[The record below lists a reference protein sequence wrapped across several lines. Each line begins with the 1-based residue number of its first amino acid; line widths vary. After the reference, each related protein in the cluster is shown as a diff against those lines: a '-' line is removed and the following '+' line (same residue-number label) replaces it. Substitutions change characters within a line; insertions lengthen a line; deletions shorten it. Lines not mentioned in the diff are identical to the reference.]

1 MTITLYSFTKRENS
15 TARPSAGTSF
25 DGQIRFDCTIVSPSV
40 VFSAQNL
47 SGYNYAYIPAFSRWY
62 FIRNWSFSDGLWIAE
77 MECDTLATYRDQIG
91 ASEQFVVRSSAA
103 SNGDLI
109 DSMFP
114 ALNTAQTAKVAIDSP
129 WSVDSYSYIVGI
141 IAKNSSG
148 GAVTYYGM
156 TPQQFETFSEK
167 LLSTTDYLGDDFGTQ
182 TIDYL
187 KVDFNPIQYV
197 ASVVAI
203 PFNPGGFATSPLNF
217 GWWSIDCSAN
227 LVGEDMSFTMTT
239 SIPKHP
245 QAARGSYLNGPPYS
259 SYSLFV
265 PCFGSIPLDGNILA
279 GLSSLFLQVDFDM
292 KTATAVLYIR
302 SAPGGYILYKAS
314 APFGATVQ
322 IGQFASR
329 QSAYVSGA
337 LGIVGNALKS
347 AVTGNLGG
355 IITGAED
362 ALASTFPQMATSGSN
377 GTLADFNEPPSLS
390 AKFML
395 VSDDDNA
402 NIGRPLY
409 EPRTISNV
417 PGFIMVRDPDIAIT
431 GTAEE
436 ARTIKTYME
445 GGFFFE

>member
-15 TARPSAGTSF
+15 TARPSGGVDI

-40 VFSAQNL
+40 IFSAQNL
-47 SGYNYAYIPAFSRWY
+47 SGHNYAYIPAFSRWY

-91 ASEQFVVRSSAA
+91 ASSQFVVRSSAE
-103 SNGDLI
+103 STGDLI
-109 DSMFP
+109 DSMYP
-114 ALNTAQTAKVAIDSP
+114 ALNTAQTARVTIASP
-129 WSVDSYSYIVGI
+129 WDIRDYSYIVGI
-141 IAKNSSG
+141 IAKSSSG

-156 TPQQFETFSEK
+156 SPGQFEDFSEK
-167 LLSTTDYLGDDFGTQ
+167 LLSTTDYLGDDFGGQ

-187 KVDFNPIQYV
+187 KVDFNPLQYV

-203 PFNPGGFATSPLNF
+203 PFNLGGFVTSPINF

-227 LVGEDMSFTMTT
+227 LIGESLSFSMTVNV
-239 SIPKHP
+239 PKHP
-245 QAARGSYLNGPPYS
+245 QAERGTYLNGPAYS
-259 SYSLFV
+259 AYTLSV
-265 PCFGSIPLDGNILA
+265 PCFGSIPLDGNVLA
-279 GLSSLFLQVDFDM
+279 GLNTLFLQVDFDM
-292 KTATAVLYIR
+292 KTATAVLYVR
-302 SAPGGYILYKAS
+302 SAAGGYILYKAS

-337 LGIVGNALKS
+337 LGIVGNVLKS
-347 AVTGNLGG
+347 AISGDLGG

-377 GTLADFNEPPSLS
+377 GTLADFNEPPCLS

-409 EPRTISNV
+409 SPRTISAI
-417 PGFIMVRDPDIAIT
+417 PGFIIVRDPDIAIT

-436 ARTIKTYME
+436 ARTIKSYME